1 MTALSLNY
9 GRVWEFAW
17 HSKNETSQEERMRAV
32 LTYISDGNS
41 ALLSFWLTLSFAD
54 PKPFESNRSRSDSQ
68 NHHELGTK

>member
-17 HSKNETSQEERMRAV
+17 HSKNETSQRREDESSFDVYFRRK
-32 LTYISDGNS
+32 LCS
-41 ALLSFWLTLSFAD
+41 AFFWLTLSFAD